1 MTPSPKYKQFELEK
15 AKAAEEAV
23 KRAEQEKK
31 DAAQREAEIMSMT
44 KAEVKNKYDM
54 EQARLRRLWEE

>member
-54 EQARLRRLWEE
+54 EQGRLRRLWEE

>member
-31 DAAQREAEIMSMT
+31 DAAQR
-44 KAEVKNKYDM
+44 
-54 EQARLRRLWEE
+54 